1 MATKVAV
8 IMGGTSFERNFSLLS
23 GRLVSESLARS
34 GFDVLTLDAD
44 AHLVDTLRAEKPDVA
59 FICMHGAGGEDGAVP
74 ALLEFLRIPYVG
86 SRPASCRAAWN
97 KADMPFLMRRVYGKH
112 ESLVVW
118 PPQLVLPAS
127 AFKDLG
133 AAKALDIIPERLGG
147 GSGFPLAVKP
157 VHGGSAMGLSRV
169 DKPEDLGHALMGAL
183 AYDDSVII
191 QHWVEGVEVSVTV
204 LGTPGSEKVLPPVE
218 IEVKEGIY
226 DTDARLETSR
236 VNHFCP
242 VRDESLAAL
251 GSNVDNAR
259 VALEQAACEVYRA
272 YDCRDFA
279 RVDFIWDGHKV
290 MVMGLKTFPGLT
302 ETSLVPM
309 AIEAAGLK
317 RDEVLAHLVVG
328 ALERGN

>member
-1 MATKVAV
+1 
-8 IMGGTSFERNFSLLS
+8 
-23 GRLVSESLARS
+23 
-34 GFDVLTLDAD
+34 
-44 AHLVDTLRAEKPDVA
+44 
-59 FICMHGAGGEDGAVP
+59 
-74 ALLEFLRIPYVG
+74 
-86 SRPASCRAAWN
+86 
-97 KADMPFLMRRVYGKH
+97 
-112 ESLVVW
+112 
-118 PPQLVLPAS
+118 
-127 AFKDLG
+127 
-133 AAKALDIIPERLGG
+133 
-147 GSGFPLAVKP
+147 
-157 VHGGSAMGLSRV
+157 MGLSRV

-204 LGTPGSEKVLPPVE
+204 LGIPGSEKVLPPVE

>member
-1 MATKVAV
+1 MAAKVAV

-23 GRLVSESLARS
+23 GRLVSEALAES

-44 AHLVDTLRAEKPDVA
+44 ANLVQTLRAEKPAVA

-97 KADMPFLMRRVYGKH
+97 KADMPFLMRRVYDKG

-133 AAKALDIIPERLGG
+133 AAQALDIIPERLGG
-147 GSGFPLAVKP
+147 GTGFPLAVKP

-169 DKPEDLGHALMGAL
+169 DSPDDLGSALMAAF

-191 QHWVEGVEVSVTV
+191 QRWIEGVEVSLTV
-204 LGTPGSEKVLPPVE
+204 LGTPGAEKVLPPVE
-218 IEVKEGIY
+218 IEVLEGIY
-226 DTDARLETSR
+226 DTDARLDTSR

-242 VRDESLAAL
+242 ARDESLAAL
-251 GSNVDNAR
+251 GGNVENAR
-259 VALEQAACEVYRA
+259 IALEQAAREVYRA

-279 RVDFIWDGHKV
+279 RVDFIWDGHKA

-309 AIEAAGLK
+309 AVEAAGFEL
-317 RDEVLAHLVVG
+317 REVLADLVNG
-328 ALERGN
+328 ALARGN